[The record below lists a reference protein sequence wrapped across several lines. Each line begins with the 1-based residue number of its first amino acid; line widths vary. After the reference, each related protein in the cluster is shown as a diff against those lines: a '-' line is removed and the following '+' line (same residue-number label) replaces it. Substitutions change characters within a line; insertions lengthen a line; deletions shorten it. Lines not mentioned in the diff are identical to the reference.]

1 MIKYEY
7 HGTKEQGQLDNITV
21 AVKEAHHYGASINC
35 DLTHV
40 ERHSPDGFQWGYGG
54 SGPADLAL
62 SILIHFCKKRDLLP
76 EVAEKYYQEFKF
88 AFIVP
93 ADNELKIT
101 CKDIARWLADKDPQ
115 LEDVLFEE
123 RKDDYEQKA

>member
-7 HGTKEQGQLDNITV
+7 HGTKERGQLDNITV
-21 AVKEAHHYGASINC
+21 VVKETHFQGAWTNRE
-35 DLTHV
+35 LEHV

-62 SILIHFCKKRDLLP
+62 SILTHFCEKRDLLS
-76 EVAEKYYQEFKF
+76 EVVEKHYQEFKF
-88 AFIVP
+88 AFI
-93 ADNELKIT
+93 ASAGNELKIT

-123 RKDDYEQKA
+123 RKGNYE